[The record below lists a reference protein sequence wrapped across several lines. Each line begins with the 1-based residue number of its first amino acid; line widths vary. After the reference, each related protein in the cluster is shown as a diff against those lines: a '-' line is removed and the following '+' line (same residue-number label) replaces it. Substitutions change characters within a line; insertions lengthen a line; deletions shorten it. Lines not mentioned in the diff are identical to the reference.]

1 MTSFLVKVNS
11 GLLTTEKVT
20 IGVILGVMAL
30 LLTLGVAFRYLLG
43 APFVWSESVSKL
55 LIVWLTFVGTSVA
68 FAEKQHI
75 TVDSVVSAMPSS
87 VRSVVHTLVLL
98 ISIAILG
105 TMAFLG
111 YEYCQT
117 VVSSTSPILGIS
129 LAWFAYAMPLFF
141 IFSAF
146 HLIVNAIV
154 ERSFNAFETDMENV

>member
-11 GLLTTEKVT
+11 GLLATEKVS

-30 LLTLGVAFRYLLG
+30 LLTLGVAFRYILG

-75 TVDSVVSAMPSS
+75 TVDSVIAAMPRSI
-87 VRSVVHTLVLL
+87 RSVVHTLVLVL
-98 ISIAILG
+98 SIVILG
-105 TMAFLG
+105 AMAFLG

-117 VVSSTSPILGIS
+117 VASSTSPILGIS
-129 LAWFAYAMPLFF
+129 LAWFAYAMPIFF
-141 IFSAF
+141 VFSVF
-146 HLIVNAIV
+146 HLMVNAVV
-154 ERSFNAFETDMENV
+154 ECSFNAFETDMENV